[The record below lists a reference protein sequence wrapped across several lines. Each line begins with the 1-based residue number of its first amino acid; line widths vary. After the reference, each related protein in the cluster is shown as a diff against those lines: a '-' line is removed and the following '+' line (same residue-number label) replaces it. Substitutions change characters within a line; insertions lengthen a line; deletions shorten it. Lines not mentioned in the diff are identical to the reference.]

1 MRQVPPVRRTVWV
14 IAAAVRIVIGVAGS
28 TISRIELTTAS
39 SGSAPASMT
48 GFSVRCRVAGPSAAQ
63 IGPTA
68 ERSSAAGWTPCV
80 PSSIASAVNR
90 SA

>member
-39 SGSAPASMT
+39 SA
-48 GFSVRCRVAGPSAAQ
+48 
-63 IGPTA
+63 
-68 ERSSAAGWTPCV
+68 
-80 PSSIASAVNR
+80 
-90 SA
+90 